1 MFIQLPT
8 MSNPNTTDIENQHT
22 ADAGVT
28 ATVASPSPTAPLASP
43 SPTASTERNAVRRRR
58 FLLWTG
64 AKPIPLLACIAIGV
78 IFRFAVP
85 KPSRVSHQAW
95 QLLAIFLAT
104 IAGLI
109 LGPLPIGSWAFACLT
124 VTVVTKTLTFA
135 AAIAGFTNQ
144 VIWLVVASFFFS
156 RGFMKSGLGDRIA
169 LYFVKVLGKSTLGL
183 AYGLA
188 LCELLICPAVPSTT
202 ARAGGVFL
210 PLIKSMAEA
219 ADSRPKD
226 PSAKKL
232 GAFLVQSQLQCS
244 GNSSAMFLTAAG
256 QNLLCIQLAKSLGV
270 NVPNQWITWFKAAC
284 LPALISLSASPFILF
299 KLFPPEIKKTPDAP
313 VLARQ
318 KLEQMGPV
326 KRNEWLMIG
335 TMLLTVAL
343 WISGQALNMATV
355 VAAMLGL
362 SILLLLGVLDWD
374 DCLSEKTAW
383 DTLIW
388 FGVLVGMASQLTTLG
403 IVSWISDGV
412 AKFLKSL
419 SLGWPASF
427 FILQAAYFVVH
438 YLFAS
443 QTAHVAAL
451 YSAFLGMQL
460 AAKVPGLLAALALAF
475 NTNLFGALTHYSSA
489 QSVVYCGGGFVKLP
503 DVFRLGIMMALINIS
518 IWILVATPWWKIL
531 GLY

>member
-1 MFIQLPT
+1 
-8 MSNPNTTDIENQHT
+8 MSNPHTTDIEQ
-22 ADAGVT
+22 
-28 ATVASPSPTAPLASP
+28 PLASP
-43 SPTASTERNAVRRRR
+43 APTSSPERNAVRR

-85 KPSRVSHQAW
+85 KPSSVSHQAW

-104 IAGLI
+104 IAGLV
-109 LGPLPIGSWAFACLT
+109 LGPLPIGSWAFVCLT

-202 ARAGGVFL
+202 ARAGGAFL
-210 PLIKSMAEA
+210 PLIKSMAAA
-219 ADSRPKD
+219 ADSRPWEA
-226 PSAKKL
+226 SAKKL
-232 GAFLVQSQLQCS
+232 GAYLVQSQLQCS

-299 KLFPPEIKKTPDAP
+299 KLFPPEIKETPDAP

-318 KLEQMGPV
+318 KLEQMGPI

-343 WISGQALNMATV
+343 WISGNCCLCFCSRITFTLSNKEKTQSVRRQALNMATV

-412 AKFLKSL
+412 ARFLKSL

-427 FILQAAYFVVH
+427 FILQAAYFLVH

-460 AAKVPGLLAALALAF
+460 AAKVPGLLAALALAY

-489 QSVVYCGGGFVKLP
+489 QSVVYCGEWWFHDRVLS
-503 DVFRLGIMMALINIS
+503 DQIS
-518 IWILVATPWWKIL
+518 TASSF
-531 GLY
+531 